1 MKKNTC
7 YVAYISYLIEKWMYN
22 GETKEKILIRI
33 NVGKRNGRF
42 PEKIDYI
49 DSYLDNK
56 YGSSGCAF
64 LDHATG
70 ELIVGF
76 AGTNYRSG
84 ILEGTKDI
92 LADAI
97 RLGVTG
103 MERGCDY
110 LQRPQEFLD
119 GLKGKGYKIAE
130 ATGHSLGGAL
140 AVYMGVYNSIPRVM
154 TFNGAPLYVL
164 PVGDKSCID
173 ECVKQYNG
181 RIIRYISSNDPL
193 NLITEKT
200 YGYYPGEVR
209 IIEETEGHAM
219 IHFIRNIVES
229 ESE

>member
-1 MKKNTC
+1 MMKNTC
-7 YVAYISYLIEKWMYN
+7 YVAYISYLIEKWMYS
-22 GETKEKILIRI
+22 GESNEKISYRI
-33 NVGKRNGRF
+33 NAGKRNGRF
-42 PEKIDYI
+42 PEGIDYI
-49 DSYLDNK
+49 DSYLDHK

-64 LDHATG
+64 LRQTTG
-70 ELIVGF
+70 DVIVGF

-92 LADAI
+92 LADAL

-103 MERGCDY
+103 MEKGCDY

-119 GLKGKGYKIAE
+119 SLKAKGYKIVE
-130 ATGHSLGGAL
+130 TTGHSLGGAL
-140 AVYMGVYNSIPRVM
+140 AVYMGVYNSVPQVI

-164 PVGDKSCID
+164 PLGDKSRID
-173 ECVKQYNG
+173 ESVKQYNG
-181 RIIRYISSNDPL
+181 RIIRYISANDPL
-193 NLITEKT
+193 NIITEKT

-219 IHFIRNIVES
+219 IHFIRNLVES